1 MARKAKNRYRLTVGG
16 LKVELSLLKEY
27 TDTASDLDIA
37 KTILR
42 HMRFYSVY
50 ESVYDGAP
58 FDLKMIRASKA
69 QCNMPYQQKKKHS
82 L

>member
-42 HMRFYSVY
+42 HMRFTTLYNCVAT
-50 ESVYDGAP
+50 GAD

-69 QCNMPYQQKKKHS
+69 NVEKG
-82 L
+82 